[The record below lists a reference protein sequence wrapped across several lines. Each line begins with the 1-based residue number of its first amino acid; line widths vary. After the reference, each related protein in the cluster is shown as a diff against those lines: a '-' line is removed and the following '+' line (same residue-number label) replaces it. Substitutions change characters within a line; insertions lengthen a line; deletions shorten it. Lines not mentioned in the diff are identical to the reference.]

1 MKKLRWQILIVIVA
15 LIAIGILLLGQQPT
29 ILPGVDP
36 VIEPATGGVY
46 SEALVGQLG
55 RLNPLL
61 DYYNQADQDVDRLLY
76 SSLIRFDDRGIP
88 KGDLADSWGISLD
101 GTVYNFSLR
110 PGAVWHDG
118 EPVTSDDV
126 LFTVELM
133 RLDGMPVPADLQ
145 EFWDQVEVSVLD
157 ENTLQFRLPESYAP
171 FIDYLSFGVVPK
183 HLLEGLSVEEII
195 DSDFN
200 LNPVGSGPF
209 RFEKMLVKEGAIAG
223 VVLSVFEDYY
233 GKVPFIEEIDFQYYP
248 DLRSALNAYQSEE
261 VLGVSR
267 IDNETLHEALKETD
281 LSMFSGRTPRLS
293 LVYMN
298 LADPSLP
305 FFQDSEVRRALLT
318 GINRQ
323 KIIDRTL
330 DGQAII
336 AHGPILPDTWAYYDG
351 IEKIDFNTDQAVDL
365 LKEAGYTIPAEGGNV
380 RAKEGIAL
388 AFELVYPNE
397 EPFISVAHS
406 IQEDWERIGV
416 KAVLNGVAHEE
427 LLNDYL
433 EPRSFDAALVDLNL
447 SPFPDPDP
455 YPFWHQA
462 QAAIGQNYAQ
472 WDDRQASEY
481 LEQAR
486 VEVDLAERTRRYYNF
501 QVRFTTE
508 MPALPIFHPIYSYGV
523 DSQMQGVTM
532 GPVFSMQDRFNTI
545 SSWFLIARASL
556 EESVTPTPIP
566 Q

>member
-29 ILPGVDP
+29 ILPGVEP
-36 VIEPATGGVY
+36 VIEPTMGGVY

-76 SSLIRFDDRGIP
+76 SSLVRFDDRGIP
-88 KGDLADSWGISLD
+88 RGDLADSWGISLD
-101 GTVYNFSLR
+101 GTVYNISLH
-110 PGAVWHDG
+110 PEAAWHDG

-126 LFTVELM
+126 LFTIEQL
-133 RLDGMPVPADLQ
+133 RTKGMPVPDDLQ
-145 EFWDQVEVSVLD
+145 AFWNQVEVSVLD

-171 FIDYLSFGVVPK
+171 FLDYLSFGVVPK
-183 HLLEGLSVEEII
+183 HLLGDLSVQEII

-209 RFEKMLVKEGAIAG
+209 RFEQMVVDDGAIIS
-223 VVLSVFEDYY
+223 VELSVFEDYY
-233 GKVPFIEEIDFQYYP
+233 GEVPFIEEIVFQYYP
-248 DLRSALNAYQSEE
+248 DLRTALNAYQGEE

-267 IDNETLHEALKETD
+267 IDKETLADALVETD
-281 LSMFSGRTPRLS
+281 LNMFSSSTPRLS

-323 KIIDRTL
+323 KIIDRVL

-336 AHGPILPDTWAYYDG
+336 AHGPILPGSWAYYDG
-351 IEKIDFNTDQAVDL
+351 IEKIEFNPGRAVEM
-365 LKEAGYTIPAEGGNV
+365 LKEAGYTIPSEGGIV
-380 RAKEGIAL
+380 RAKEGVAL

-397 EPFISVAHS
+397 EPFISAAQS

-416 KAVLNGVAHEE
+416 KAVLNGVTHEE
-427 LLNDYL
+427 LLSDYL
-433 EPRSFDAALVDLNL
+433 DPRAFDAALVDLNL
-447 SPFPDPDP
+447 SPHPDPDP

-462 QAAIGQNYAQ
+462 QAAIGQNYTQ
-472 WDDRQASEY
+472 WDDRKASEY

-486 VEVDLAERTRRYYNF
+486 VEVDLLDRTRRYHNF

-508 MPALPIFHPIYSYGV
+508 MPALPLLHPIYSYGV
-523 DSQMQGVTM
+523 DSQVQGVTM
-532 GPVFSMQDRFNTI
+532 GPVFSLQDRFNTI
-545 SSWFLIARASL
+545 SSWFLEARASF
-556 EESVTPTPIP
+556 EESATPTLEG
-566 Q
+566 